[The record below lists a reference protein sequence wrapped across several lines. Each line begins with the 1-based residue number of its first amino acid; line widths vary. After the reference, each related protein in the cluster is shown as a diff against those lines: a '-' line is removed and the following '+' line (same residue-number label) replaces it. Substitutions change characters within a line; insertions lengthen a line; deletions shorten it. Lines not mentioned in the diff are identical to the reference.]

1 MKMFLKGALTIGAL
15 SLAGP
20 LGLAGPAAA
29 QVRTGAAAFGDY
41 TTDAP
46 GVVRRITAADVPPP
60 TPDKAKAA
68 PAGTAPRPAG
78 AMPKTLPGFEITEF
92 AKLDHPRLIRVAPNG
107 DVFVAETQAGR
118 IKVLRAKPGAAASDS
133 VETFAEGLKGPFGM
147 AFYPVTGEPK
157 WLYVAE
163 NNTVTRFPYKSGDTK
178 ASGPAE
184 TVVSEL
190 TPSHGGHTTR
200 DIVFSRDGSRMFVS
214 VGSGSNVAEEVTKKS
229 PEDAKVWQASHPLGA
244 MWDQEADRADVL
256 EFDPMGKARKVYA
269 TGIRNCVG
277 LARTP
282 GSDQIWC
289 STNERD
295 MLGDDLVPDYITRVK
310 PGGFYGWP
318 WYYLG
323 DHEDP
328 RLAGQRPDLKGKA
341 TVPDVLLQA
350 HSASLQ
356 MAFYPPGASGPAAF
370 PAAYR
375 GQIFAS
381 EHGSWNRAKRTGYK
395 VIMAKVVNGV
405 PTGEYE
411 DFVTGFVVND
421 ASVWGRPVGIDTA
434 KDGALLFS
442 DDVSGTVWRVAAKAG
457 AK

>member
-1 MKMFLKGALTIGAL
+1 MKTSLKWALTVGAM
-15 SLAGP
+15 SLAG
-20 LGLAGPAAA
+20 AAAA

-41 TTDAP
+41 TSDAP
-46 GVVRRITAADVPPP
+46 GVVRKITAADVPPP

-68 PAGTAPRPAG
+68 PSSQAPRPPG

-107 DVFVAETQAGR
+107 DVFVSETQNGK
-118 IKVLRAKPGAAASDS
+118 IKVLHTRPGADKPET
-133 VETFAEGLKGPFGM
+133 VETFAEGLAGPFGL
-147 AFYPVTGEPK
+147 AFYPTTGEPQ

-163 NNTVTRFPYKSGDTK
+163 NNAVVRYPYRSGDLK
-178 ASGPAE
+178 ARGPAE
-184 TVVSEL
+184 TLVAEL
-190 TPSHGGHTTR
+190 SPQHGHHTTR

-214 VGSGSNVAEEVTKKS
+214 VGSGSNVAEQVTKKT
-229 PEDAKVWQASHPLGA
+229 PEEARAWQADHALGA
-244 MWDQEADRADVL
+244 EWGPEEYRADVL
-256 EFDPMGKARKVYA
+256 VFDSLGKDRKVYA

-277 LARTP
+277 MARSP

-310 PGGFYGWP
+310 AGGFYGWP
-318 WYYLG
+318 WYYDG
-323 DHEDP
+323 DNEDP

-341 TVPDVLLQA
+341 TIPDVLLQA

-356 MAFYPPGASGPAAF
+356 MTFYPPNASGPAAF

-375 GQIFAS
+375 GQIFAA
-381 EHGSWNRAKRTGYK
+381 EHGSWNRSKRTGYK
-395 VIMAKVVNGV
+395 VIIAKVVNGV

-411 DFVTGFVVND
+411 DFVTGFVVDD
-421 ASVWGRPVGIDTA
+421 ASVWARPVGIDTA

-442 DDVSGTVWRVAAKAG
+442 DDVSSTIWRVAAKAG

>member
-1 MKMFLKGALTIGAL
+1 MSKALQWAIVLSATTLCGAAM
-15 SLAGP
+15 
-20 LGLAGPAAA
+20 A
-29 QVRTGAAAFGDY
+29 QVRTGQAAFGDY

-46 GVVRRITAADVPPP
+46 GVVRHITVADVPPP
-60 TPDKAKAA
+60 TPATAKAA
-68 PAGTAPRPAG
+68 PPALGARPTG
-78 AMPKTLPGFEITEF
+78 AMPKTLPGFSISEF
-92 AKLDHPRLIRVAPNG
+92 AALDHPRLIRVAPNG
-107 DVFVAETQAGR
+107 DAFVAETQGGR
-118 IKVLRAKPGAAASDS
+118 IKVLRAAPGAAKAAT
-133 VETFAEGLKGPFGM
+133 VETFASGLTGPFGM
-147 AFYPVTGEPK
+147 AFYPAGPNPQ

-163 NNTVTRFPYKSGDTK
+163 NNTVKRFAYRSGDLK
-178 ASGPAE
+178 ASGPPETIVAE
-184 TVVSEL
+184 LSPT
-190 TPSHGGHTTR
+190 HGHHTTR
-200 DIVFSRDGSRMFVS
+200 DLVFSRDGKHMFVS
-214 VGSGSNVAEEVTKKS
+214 VGSGSNVAEQVKAKS
-229 PEDAKVWQASHPLGA
+229 PEDAKTWQSGQPLGA
-244 MWDQEADRADVL
+244 EWDQEAKRADVL
-256 EFDPMGKARKVYA
+256 VFDADGTSGRVFA

-277 LARTP
+277 LAMTP
-282 GSDQIWC
+282 GTDQLWC

-310 PGGFYGWP
+310 AGAWYGWP

-341 TVPDVLLQA
+341 SVPDVLLQA

-356 MAFYPPGASGPAAF
+356 MTFYPPQASGPAAF
-370 PAAYR
+370 PAAYK
-375 GQIFAS
+375 GQIFAA

-395 VIMAKVVNGV
+395 VIIAKVKNGV

-411 DFVTGFVVND
+411 DFVTGFVIDD

-442 DDVSGTVWRVAAKAG
+442 DDASGVVWRVAAGKG